1 MSLIALKEEVTRTFL
16 ARIETIKDEAILNEI
31 LELLNCFGQKEPD
44 SLLPPDKTEVITM
57 FSELIKKVG

>member
-31 LELLNCFGQKEPD
+31 LELLDCFRQKEPD
-44 SLLPPDKTEVITM
+44 SPLPPDKTEVITM
-57 FSELIKKVG
+57 FSELVKKVG